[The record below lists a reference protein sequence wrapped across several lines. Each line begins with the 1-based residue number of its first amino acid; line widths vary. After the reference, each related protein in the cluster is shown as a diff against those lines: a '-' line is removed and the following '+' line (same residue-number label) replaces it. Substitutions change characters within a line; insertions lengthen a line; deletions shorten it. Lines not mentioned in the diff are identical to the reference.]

1 MSARLPL
8 SIIIIAR
15 DEADRIPRALA
26 SAAWADEVI
35 VVDSGSRDATCAIAR
50 RAGARVIPHP
60 WQGYAAQ
67 KAFALTQAAH
77 PWVFWL
83 DADEEI
89 TPALRASI
97 ESALTLQARGTQRHA
112 AYAVRRCT
120 VYLGRAIRHGG
131 WYPDRKL
138 RLFLRDRAR
147 FDDRLVHESVSV
159 EGSTGSLAGDLVHHS
174 FRDFRHH
181 LEKTRE
187 MAELWAR
194 QERGRRRARASD
206 LLLRPLAKGMKGYVW
221 KRGFLDGWRGLLVAG
236 MGSYAVWLKYA
247 LLLASDR
254 APDAP
259 APAGREC
266 ADAAACATDG
276 CDPRGRTSREDQ
288 TDADRRSGARTGA

>member
-1 MSARLPL
+1 MSERLPL
-8 SIIIIAR
+8 SVIIIAR

-26 SAAWADEVI
+26 SAAWADEIV
-35 VVDSGSRDATCAIAR
+35 VVDSGSHDATCAIAR

-89 TPALRASI
+89 SPALRASI
-97 ESALTLQARGTQRHA
+97 DNALTLQARGSQRQV
-112 AYAVRRCT
+112 AYTVRRRT

-147 FDDRLVHESVSV
+147 FDDCLVHESVSV
-159 EGSTGSLAGDLVHHS
+159 AGPVGSLAGDLVHHS

-194 QERGRRRARASD
+194 QEQGRRRARAWD
-206 LLLRPLAKGMKGYVW
+206 LLLRPLAKGLKGYVW
-221 KRGFLDGWRGLLVAG
+221 KGGFLDGWRGLLVAG

-247 LLLASDR
+247 LLL
-254 APDAP
+254 
-259 APAGREC
+259 
-266 ADAAACATDG
+266 T
-276 CDPRGRTSREDQ
+276 
-288 TDADRRSGARTGA
+288 GARTPVASAPAAREHTDALPHTGDERDLSGGTQGED